1 MKTIQPQ
8 KSRKQAYTAPM
19 HTKSK
24 SIAAHLSERLRKEL
38 GTRSVSLRKGDTVKV
53 MTGFFKNKE
62 GKITKVDRNT
72 KKVYIEKIIKKK
84 SDGTE
89 FEVAIDPS
97 NLMIRDLEKS
107 DKKRLK
113 NFKSVKK

>member
-1 MKTIQPQ
+1 MTTIKPQ

-24 SIAAHLSERLRKEL
+24 SIVGHLSERLRKEI
-38 GTRSVSLRKGDTVKV
+38 GTRSVPLRKGDTVKV
-53 MTGFFKNKE
+53 MSGSFKNKE
-62 GKITKVDRNT
+62 GKITSINRTT
-72 KKVYIEKIIKKK
+72 KKVYIEKIVKKK

-97 NLMIRDLEKS
+97 NLMIRDLEKG